1 MSQFTLSK
9 FLDSLTHFEV
19 FEDSY
24 DISLWSSL
32 SLDEQTQAE
41 DALIRASAQ
50 GDARA
55 LVTLGYLGVER
66 AAETVQ
72 AQTQNSSPWV
82 RFAAHRALSRLGG
95 SSEGLIEDVISG
107 DFTIRFGAVMELATT
122 EGEGAEHILI
132 QALEDPDGLVRS
144 QALDSLIERYGL
156 IPMTQDQA
164 GHTLLESPL
173 KTLNMR
179 LMADLDPLWQ
189 QAAWDAKEIFRK
201 LAAGIH
207 PNDLGLIYIQTAPD
221 NFRAKVRDAFF
232 DEDQPFDTSLIATV
246 RGCDRQCVETFL
258 ALQLDPTIRSSR
270 AVEALASLN
279 AKWVLPSL
287 KVSATGL
294 PDDHPYSTA
303 VQNAIQILTSNQSS
317 L

>member
-9 FLDSLTHFEV
+9 FFDSLTHFEI

-32 SLDEQTQAE
+32 SLDEQIQAE

-82 RFAAHRALSRLGG
+82 RFAAHRALSRLRGN
-95 SSEGLIEDVISG
+95 SEGLTEDVISG
-107 DFTIRFGAVMELATT
+107 DFTIRFAAVMELATT
-122 EGEGAEHILI
+122 EGEGAEKILI
-132 QALEDPDGLVRS
+132 QSLEDPDGLVRS
-144 QALDSLIERYGL
+144 QALDSLIERYEL
-156 IPMTQDQA
+156 IPMTQDQS
-164 GHTLLESPL
+164 GHTILESPL

-201 LAAGIH
+201 LATGIN

-232 DEDQPFDTSLIATV
+232 DEDQPFDTSSIATV
-246 RGCDRQCVETFL
+246 RGCDRRWVETFL
-258 ALQLDPTIRSSR
+258 ALQLDITIRSIR

-287 KVSATGL
+287 KVSAIGL
-294 PDDHPYSTA
+294 PDAHPYSTA
-303 VQNAIQILTSNQSS
+303 VQKATQILTSNQLS